1 MQRTIMGYSLA
12 VLFATAALV
21 ALVGCSA
28 ADQTFTGTVEQT
40 DQGLVLKTS
49 DGANT
54 YRVVDNPN
62 VRALAGKTVK
72 LTGTLMDREA
82 GKAIAV
88 TSFEIL
94 EEKAPAASD

>member
-1 MQRTIMGYSLA
+1 MKGKTMWHKLA
-12 VLFATAALV
+12 VLFLV
-21 ALVGCSA
+21 AGSVALIGCSA

-40 DQGLVLKTS
+40 DMGLVLKTS

-54 YRVVDNPN
+54 YRVVDNPD

-88 TSFEIL
+88 TSFEVL
-94 EEKAPAASD
+94 EEEAPAASD